1 MPQRQNLGR
10 TKVLEKHLTIYRNDP
25 DNPPWIADKVFPPM
39 MVSSRK
45 GEYAKL
51 TGKGFGV
58 ATTINEMKRASG
70 APYERLTFDFSW
82 TDAYTLYDLG
92 IEAMVEDLDEAFAA
106 EDGLDAR
113 KTAAELAADW
123 VYIQR
128 ERIAQALLMTAG
140 NWGSNTSAVASGDRW
155 DAGAN
160 ADPRVSIDTAAD
172 AIRLGTGVSRKQ
184 LTLVCGHDEY
194 RALSRNLL
202 LRNVMQYTNGGEGIE
217 LTKPLLVGVLG
228 IKDII
233 VGGGIANTAAE
244 PLAETR
250 SDIWGGDNQ
259 AFLGH
264 IVSNPNPRKPHGY
277 GGTFRWKGIAPG
289 GRVRRYREDNPPG
302 EVVQVNYVEQPSI
315 TETACGYLLTTVTS

>member
-39 MVSSRK
+39 LENARK

-51 TGKGFGV
+51 TSGGFGV
-58 ATTINEMKRASG
+58 APTINELKRASG
-70 APYERLTFDFSW
+70 APYERLQFDFTW
-82 TDAYTLYDLG
+82 TDAFTLYDLG
-92 IEAMVEDLDEAFAA
+92 LEAMVEDLDEAFAMT
-106 EDGLDAR
+106 DGLDAR

-140 NWGSNTSAVASGDRW
+140 NWGANTSAVASADRW
-155 DAGAN
+155 DTSTG
-160 ADPRVSIDTAAD
+160 DPRTAINVAAN
-172 AIRLGTGVSRKQ
+172 AIRLGTGVSKKQ
-184 LTLVCGHDEY
+184 MTLVLGHDEFQ
-194 RALSRNLL
+194 ALELNST
-202 LRNVMQYTNGGEGIE
+202 LRNVMQYTSGASG
-217 LTKPLLVGVLG
+217 LTLSKDLLVQALG

-233 VGGGIANTAAE
+233 VGESISNTAKE
-244 PLAETR
+244 GLTESR

-264 IVSNPNPRKPHGY
+264 IVGNPNPRKPHGY
-277 GGTFRWKGIAPG
+277 GGTFRWKGIPPG
-289 GRVRRYREDNPPG
+289 GRVRRYREENPPG
-302 EVVQVNYVEQPSI
+302 EVVQVNYVEQPVI
-315 TETACGYLLTTVTS
+315 TETACGYLLTTITN